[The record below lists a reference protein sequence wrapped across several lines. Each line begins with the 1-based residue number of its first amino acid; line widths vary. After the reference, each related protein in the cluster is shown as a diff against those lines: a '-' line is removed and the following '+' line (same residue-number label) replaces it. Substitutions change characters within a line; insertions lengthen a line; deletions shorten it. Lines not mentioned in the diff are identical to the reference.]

1 MWRDSWKAKLWAR
14 RKFIDVLDPSMM
26 QLLAWRM
33 KACKS
38 IGRIKSRYNLPIY
51 VPEREKEILKK
62 RQREAKKFG
71 FSEKVMRI
79 LVKVIMWESKRIQK
93 ELAKT

>member
-1 MWRDSWKAKLWAR
+1 MGWDSWKAKLWAQ
-14 RKFIDVLDPSMM
+14 RKLIDVLDPSMM

-33 KACKS
+33 KASKN
-38 IGRIKSRYNLPIY
+38 IGRIKIKHNLPVY
-51 VPEREKEILKK
+51 MPEREKEILKK
-62 RQREAKKFG
+62 RQRQAKKFG

-79 LVKVIMWESKRIQK
+79 LSKAVMHESKRIQK